1 MWSFS
6 CCSGVGRWSLL
17 KPEKETPKMRLNG
30 RKIRRRRQNA
40 SVKFPRPMRARKIPS
55 INQNID

>member
-1 MWSFS
+1 
-6 CCSGVGRWSLL
+6 
-17 KPEKETPKMRLNG
+17 MRLNG